1 MYINFESFS
10 SEDYGGCSGL
20 KRFLTSLVGGTEA
33 LLFPIMHSLIFFG
46 PLSYMR
52 RVVICQFHEG
62 TGDYIL
68 YLCAKVKNNNRTG
81 RAGSRDEPAL
91 SPAQSSARG
100 ARSDLGTEDGNVKK
114 GKARGRMKPAP
125 AR

>member
-1 MYINFESFS
+1 MQLAEEVPYITRGRDGNPSIS
-10 SEDYGGCSGL
+10 NH
-20 KRFLTSLVGGTEA
+20 A
-33 LLFPIMHSLIFFG
+33 LSYIFG

-81 RAGSRDEPAL
+81 RAGSRNDTAL

-100 ARSDLGTEDGNVKK
+100 ARSDLGTEDGNVKRERPEA
-114 GKARGRMKPAP
+114 G
-125 AR
+125 